1 MRVTQKY
8 VSFQTPE
15 DVSPLGCYYS
25 PRVRKHFLYDLTPV
39 NFTEPGF
46 MHNTVYLN
54 ALCEHQKE
62 FSFCC
67 CSVGIQ

>member
-1 MRVTQKY
+1 MQKY
-8 VSFQTPE
+8 VSFQTLE
-15 DVSPLGCYYS
+15 DVSPLSYYY
-25 PRVRKHFLYDLTPV
+25 PTVVRKHILYDLTPA

-46 MHNTVYLN
+46 MQNTVYLN
-54 ALCEHQKE
+54 ASCENQKE